1 MAYLKAALALLFAA
15 GLVIYPE
22 TSASAARRAMQIWA
36 ESVAPALFPFAAVMP
51 FLTCNEARRVYDML
65 FGPVVRWLFRL
76 PGGTASAIVTG
87 MLSGSPG
94 GALAAARV
102 AAAEGLTKGQA
113 ARLAGIACG
122 VSPVYVLSVLGV
134 ALNGSANLGWKLVA
148 AQIFAQLTVGVVFR
162 NAFSADSER
171 VSGFEYIDNEKP
183 IAAALKAVIKACGY
197 MVLFSVGLELAEKAT
212 GDIVRNAAVF
222 IDLPTGAISCDNHI
236 VLAAALSSGGLCIAF
251 QNMSVLEDMVKPWV
265 YMLQKAIGAILC
277 AGAFAAIDL
286 WDAGNVEGVF
296 SVKAMDFEKNM
307 LIISLIMTPIL
318 LVFLRKRSKKL
329 FS

>member
-1 MAYLKAALALLFAA
+1 MAYLKAAMALLFAA

-22 TSASAARRAMQIWA
+22 TSASAARRAIQIWA

-51 FLTCNEARRVYDML
+51 FLTCNEARRVYDVL
-65 FGPVVRWLFRL
+65 LGPVARRIFRL

-102 AAAEGLTKGQA
+102 AAAEGLTRGQA

-134 ALNGSANLGWKLVA
+134 ALNGSVNLGWKLVA
-148 AQIFAQLTVGVVFR
+148 AQVIAQIGVGIIFR
-162 NAFSADSER
+162 NAFEADTAR
-171 VSGFEYIDNEKP
+171 IRGADNIETEKP
-183 IAAALKAVIKACGY
+183 VVSALKAVMKACGY
-197 MVLFSVGLELAEKAT
+197 MVLFSVGLQLAEKAA
-212 GDIVRNAAVF
+212 GDIVWKAAVF
-222 IDLPTGAISCDNHI
+222 VDLPTGAISCNNHI

-265 YMLQKAIGAILC
+265 YMLQKATGAILC

-286 WDAGNVEGVF
+286 CDAEGSEGVF
-296 SVKAMDFEKNM
+296 SGKTMDFEKNM
-307 LIISLIMTPIL
+307 LIISLIMAPIL
-318 LVFLRKRSKKL
+318 LFFLRKRSKKH